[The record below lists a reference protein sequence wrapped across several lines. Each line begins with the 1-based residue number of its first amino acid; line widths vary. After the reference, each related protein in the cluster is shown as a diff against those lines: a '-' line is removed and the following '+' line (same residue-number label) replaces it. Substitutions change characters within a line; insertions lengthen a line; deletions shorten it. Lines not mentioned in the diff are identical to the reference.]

1 MSRAFITDKEDW
13 AYCPKAGERC
23 MYAEEG
29 KDCRRTSC
37 EHYER
42 QADLPG
48 SDADSSGSSGGPA
61 SSGRAGLRT
70 VRRESAAANA
80 SDYSRAS
87 KAGAAGSGKTGT
99 AGSAKT
105 KRAAEPKTKRA
116 KLSMPRR
123 WGGRSG
129 NNF

>member
-29 KDCRRTSC
+29 KDCRRSSC

-42 QADLPG
+42 QAVSPASDPDVPG
-48 SDADSSGSSGGPA
+48 

-70 VRRESAAANA
+70 VRRAASAESR
-80 SDYSRAS
+80 RAS
-87 KAGAAGSGKTGT
+87 GT
-99 AGSAKT
+99 AES
-105 KRAAEPKTKRA
+105 KRTAETKTKRA

>member
-29 KDCRRTSC
+29 KDCRRSSC

-42 QADLPG
+42 QAVSPASDPDVPDVPG
-48 SDADSSGSSGGPA
+48 

-70 VRRESAAANA
+70 VRR
-80 SDYSRAS
+80 
-87 KAGAAGSGKTGT
+87 AGSTE
-99 AGSAKT
+99 T
-105 KRAAEPKTKRA
+105 KRAAETETKRATESKTKRA

>member
-1 MSRAFITDKEDW
+1 MSRAFVTDKEDW

-29 KDCRRTSC
+29 KDCRRSSC

-42 QADLPG
+42 QAVSPASDPDLP
-48 SDADSSGSSGGPA
+48 DAPGP
-61 SSGRAGLRT
+61 SGRAGLRT
-70 VRRESAAANA
+70 VRRAASGA
-80 SDYSRAS
+80 SRR
-87 KAGAAGSGKTGT
+87 GSGTAESKRNAETKT
-99 AGSAKT
+99 
-105 KRAAEPKTKRA
+105 ERA

>member
-29 KDCRRTSC
+29 KDCRRSSC

-42 QADLPG
+42 QAVSPASDPDVPG
-48 SDADSSGSSGGPA
+48 

-70 VRRESAAANA
+70 VRRAAE
-80 SDYSRAS
+80 
-87 KAGAAGSGKTGT
+87 TE
-99 AGSAKT
+99 T
-105 KRAAEPKTKRA
+105 KRATESKAKRTAEPKTKRA

>member
-29 KDCRRTSC
+29 KDCRRSSC

-42 QADLPG
+42 QAVSPASDPG
-48 SDADSSGSSGGPA
+48 SSGSSGGPA

-70 VRRESAAANA
+70 VRRAASAESR
-80 SDYSRAS
+80 RAS
-87 KAGAAGSGKTGT
+87 GT
-99 AGSAKT
+99 AES
-105 KRAAEPKTKRA
+105 KRTAEPKTKRA